1 MAVDQRLTAL
11 NFTLSG
17 QLQHVEN
24 DLIQLEGRVTNLESE
39 VISIEELIEELGGR
53 LERLELTGW
62 LKISQFI

>member
-1 MAVDQRLTAL
+1 MAVDQGLTVL

-17 QLQHVEN
+17 QLQDVDD
-24 DLIQLEGRVTNLESE
+24 DLIKVEGRVTNLESE
-39 VISIEELIEELGGR
+39 VISIEELIEELGSR

>member
-1 MAVDQRLTAL
+1 MAVDQGLTAL

-17 QLQHVEN
+17 QLQDVDD
-24 DLIQLEGRVTNLESE
+24 DLIKLEGRVTNLESE